1 MKTTTPNLGS
11 ESMLVGGG
19 RKNELNEEVISCGEF
34 IGNLQSIMVF
44 LAMMIMIS
52 SCWDGFVC
60 ETNWCCVEWNFA
72 KKGTKSE
79 ETRSS

>member
-52 SCWDGFVC
+52 SC
-60 ETNWCCVEWNFA
+60 
-72 KKGTKSE
+72 
-79 ETRSS
+79 